1 MKGLYGWESKA
12 TSCPRIFDVL
22 SIIKDPFPAPAMS
35 ISQIRKIPVIS
46 FVFKLLH
53 LNSFSSFHYVEV
65 QKVWFYA
72 KW

>member
-35 ISQIRKIPVIS
+35 S